1 MRRLTQYR
9 GVGTTAL
16 RGGGNS
22 QSKAD
27 QTFFRPGQW
36 VVQQE
41 WDILRPQV
49 LQMCQGFRLQS
60 ALLTVLKAA
69 IRKDQQYLKI
79 MAALGIKEGATDP
92 NFTIEKD
99 LLLYKN
105 RWYIPEDEGLRKQ
118 IMEAEDDSRLRAEER
133 RVGNECGA
141 RRWRSH
147 REV

>member
-41 WDILRPQV
+41 QDILRPQV
-49 LQMCQGFRLQS
+49 LQLCQGFRVQS
-60 ALLTVLKAA
+60 VFLMVLKVA
-69 IRKDQQYLKI
+69 IQKDQQYLKTI
-79 MAALGIKEGATDP
+79 AAVGTKEGATDP
-92 NFTIEKD
+92 NFTVEKD
-99 LLLYKN
+99 FLLYHH
-105 RWYIPEDEGLRKQ
+105 RWSVPE
-118 IMEAEDDSRLRAEER
+118 
-133 RVGNECGA
+133 
-141 RRWRSH
+141 
-147 REV
+147 

>member
-1 MRRLTQYR
+1 MSRRRDYR
-9 GVGTTAL
+9 L
-16 RGGGNS
+16 EGGGNS

-41 WDILRPQV
+41 RDILRPQV

-60 ALLTVLKAA
+60 AFLMALKAA
-69 IRKDQQYLKI
+69 IRKDQQYLKV
-79 MAALGIKEGATDP
+79 MAALSTKEGATDP

-105 RWYIPEDEGLRKQ
+105 R
-118 IMEAEDDSRLRAEER
+118 
-133 RVGNECGA
+133 
-141 RRWRSH
+141 
-147 REV
+147 